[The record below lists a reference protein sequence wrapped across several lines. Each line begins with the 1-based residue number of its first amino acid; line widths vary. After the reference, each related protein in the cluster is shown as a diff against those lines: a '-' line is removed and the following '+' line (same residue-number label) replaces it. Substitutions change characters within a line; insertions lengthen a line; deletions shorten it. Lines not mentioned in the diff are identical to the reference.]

1 MQDATLPPSPEVS
14 DSSTI
19 SATALLR
26 ASLLDG
32 AYAPGTRL
40 NEMRLAQTLGI
51 SRTPVRAA
59 LQTLAGEGLL
69 LHQPN
74 RGFTVRGFAL
84 SDIVDAF
91 ELRALAEGLAARL
104 AAERGLSLDAEAVL
118 QAALE
123 EGDALLA
130 APAPDAVTRATYAR
144 INEDIHGTI
153 HAAAGSAL
161 VRDVIRFCQRVPQS
175 APHNVVAFELEDV
188 RSRHEAHHRIIEAIL
203 LRAPRQAEELMR
215 DHVLSLRHS
224 LVRHLARRG
233 SAERTRAAPRPA
245 ASQD

>member
-1 MQDATLPPSPEVS
+1 MQDAALPPSLEVS
-14 DSSTI
+14 DSSTV

-40 NEMRLAQTLGI
+40 NEVRLAQTLGI

-84 SDIVDAF
+84 SDIADAF

-104 AAERGLSLDAEAVL
+104 AAERGLSPDAEAVL

-144 INEDIHGTI
+144 INEDIHGAI